1 MPVGQAPSSLFPSAP
16 VPGTLAHARLSVLA
30 SLLPL
35 QGLLKKHE
43 AFETDFT
50 VHKDRVND
58 VCTNGQDLIKK
69 VSKTLVPMPDACL
82 LVPPSPTQTSSPS
95 LPQASSPSPP
105 QASSPSSRVAKGLR
119 ETISSPI
126 PVFCKAGEQ
135 FHSLDVSPF

>member
-1 MPVGQAPSSLFPSAP
+1 MPVGQAFSGSVPFTP
-16 VPGTLAHARLSVLA
+16 VPGTLAHAGLSMPA

-58 VCTNGQDLIKK
+58 VCTNGQDLVKK
-69 VSKTLVPMPDACL
+69 VSLARGKALVPMPDTHL
-82 LVPPSPTQTSSPS
+82 LVPHH
-95 LPQASSPSPP
+95 
-105 QASSPSSRVAKGLR
+105 PSSLFPGRITKGFH

-126 PVFCKAGEQ
+126 PVFCKAGED
-135 FHSLDVSPF
+135 FH